1 MAILNQQILLA
12 VVVIGCCL
20 NPATA
25 DSIGIYPSPTESRQT
40 LSLDGVWNFRLSSE
54 KHSGFTGKWFEQ
66 SLDQVRRY
74 HIVLYFKVVLFI

>member
-1 MAILNQQILLA
+1 MATLNQQVLA
-12 VVVIGCCL
+12 TVVGMMLVIGCCL
-20 NPATA
+20 HQATA

-74 HIVLYFKVVLFI
+74 HSSF